1 MDNDIFVS
9 SCEKLNTSRTEEKIK
24 DIDVE
29 KNTTLLLDSSL
40 ISDTSCLSNPY
51 KIREYSN
58 NLYQVKLIQ
67 CGDYI
72 QVYSY
77 PYSHSKK
84 IKNNNDSD
92 YRFLNLEKEKF
103 DDLDLKKIDKSNNKI
118 EKNKDKII
126 ELKNINRSKFSCQR
140 IAKSNIN
147 IWKSFITLTFKNNLK
162 DVDVANKRLHYF
174 FTKIRRVKKDF
185 AYLCIPEFQK
195 RGAVHYHLLTNIA
208 CDSLIIPKKEKKH
221 LYNPNIK
228 QYKDL
233 EYYDIKFWL
242 DGFSS
247 AEPIIND
254 PQKIIGYISKYM
266 TKDIDNRLFS
276 NHRYF
281 CSKNLIMPIESYINI
296 YNKKDLDFLNKK
308 IHGKNLLYQNE
319 YVDKFDNLISFHEY
333 L

>member
-9 SCEKLNTSRTEEKIK
+9 SCEKLNTSHTEEKIK

-40 ISDTSCLSNPY
+40 ITDTSYLLNPY
-51 KIREYSN
+51 DIYTLIK
-58 NLYQVKLIQ
+58 LYDVKLIE
-67 CGDYI
+67 CGNYI
-72 QVYSY
+72 QLYFY
-77 PYSHSKK
+77 NYKHGKK
-84 IKNNNDSD
+84 IKIVENK
-92 YRFLNLEKEKF
+92 KEKF
-103 DDLDLKKIDKSNNKI
+103 DDLDLKKINKSNNKT
-118 EKNKDKII
+118 EKEKDKQI
-126 ELKNINRSKFSCQR
+126 ELKNITRSKISCQR
-140 IAKSNIN
+140 IAKSNMN
-147 IWKSFITLTFKNNLK
+147 VWKSFITLTFKNNLK
-162 DVDVANKRLHYF
+162 DIDVANKRLHYF

-185 AYLCIPEFQK
+185 VYLCIPEFQK

-221 LYNPNIK
+221 LYNPNTK

-254 PQKIIGYISKYM
+254 PEKIVGYISKYM
-266 TKDIDNRLFS
+266 TKDIDNRLFGYR
-276 NHRYF
+276 RYF
-281 CSKNLIMPIESYINI
+281 YSKNLNKPIEKYIDIN
-296 YNKKDLDFLNKK
+296 NKKELDFLIKK

-319 YVDKFDNLISFHEY
+319 YVDKFDNPISFHEY